1 MTILLQVGRK
11 LTKKEVKDLFF
22 KLIIIAFDYKIL

>member
-11 LTKKEVKDLFF
+11 LTEKRGQRPLF

>member
-11 LTKKEVKDLFF
+11 LTEKKGSRTSFQIENKV
-22 KLIIIAFDYKIL
+22 I

>member
-11 LTKKEVKDLFF
+11 LTEKKGARTPFQIKKKV
-22 KLIIIAFDYKIL
+22 I